1 MGGRDFWKLGITM
14 DIDRATHQVLLDD
27 QVIIKLAG
35 AFHGKAQGKPKHPQE
50 LLIQTNSMIS
60 GGPRSLFRHRGR
72 E

>member
-50 LLIQTNSMIS
+50 LLIQ
-60 GGPRSLFRHRGR
+60 
-72 E
+72 